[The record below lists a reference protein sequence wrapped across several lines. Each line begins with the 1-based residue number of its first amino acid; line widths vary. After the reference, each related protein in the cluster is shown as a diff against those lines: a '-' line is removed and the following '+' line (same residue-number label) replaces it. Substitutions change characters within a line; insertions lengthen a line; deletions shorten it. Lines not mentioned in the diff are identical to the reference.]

1 MANGSHYH
9 DVPPYVKEVVDRFKG
24 VVVTPSGWKALC
36 PCPGHGGGK
45 GDSHPSLRITIG
57 QNGKVLVNCRVGCSY
72 KDILASANLEEHELF
87 AQKDDFP
94 AKPLTV
100 KPLEPSDA
108 DTKHRDTVY
117 RKLLQKLDL
126 SNEHKLNLLNRG
138 LSEYEIKEASY
149 KSLSHSEA
157 VSIPHVLWDEFGEGL
172 YAVPGFVKGE
182 DGKPRI
188 PDHCVGLLIPVRN
201 INGKF
206 TAIKS
211 RRSMDPKYM
220 YLSSSDLNPG
230 SPCHVPRTIGL
241 TYAPVIRV
249 TEGELKAHVATYL
262 SKVPTLGVAGVMG
275 WKECLPI
282 LSVLKPKSVIVS
294 MDWRDVSTKDTI
306 CSETLFFAE
315 TLKELGY
322 EVWLEDW
329 DGTLFQGID
338 DILKAGGQVFVTKG
352 DDALVRLTKVWKDLH
367 GFDPIDPEKIPLA
380 PSLDER
386 DPVPFPVEVFPQTI
400 RDYVE
405 KVSAQLQTP
414 PDWTAGGVLVTA
426 GRALGT
432 TRSILLDDG
441 YEEMGNLYAVV
452 VGPPGTLKTASMRAA
467 IHPLL
472 RRQKRLNELYKS
484 QVSAFKEYTQDK
496 KEAKETGSPLPLKVD
511 PPNPLEHVY
520 TINITNEAL
529 VSRLASNGDIG
540 RKDTSIL
547 IFSDELK
554 AWISGMNQ
562 YRGGKG
568 ADKEF
573 FLSGWSRTQ
582 YKGDRKGNEESVTI
596 ECPFVCVYGA
606 IQPDVLPSIETYRGV
621 EDGFIDRLLFL
632 FPNATRSYRPP
643 KDRPRPTKEK
653 PEGELSP
660 LETAKLQYD
669 AVIFRLLLGCR
680 HLPGGEPKVLE
691 FTEEAWTLW
700 KEWLD
705 KHADET
711 DASTLSLRGVWSK
724 LRAYAGRFALILHM
738 LRVSCE
744 EAGSLDEEK
753 KEVVEDGLIDV
764 LDVQNA
770 IKLVNYF
777 KAHYKD
783 VSSQFAYGPEDRRAL
798 ELADWALSQV
808 NGVGFLDEVARKKLF
823 GCRGKADAEKLAR
836 LAQDRSLG
844 SLVTAKNPRG
854 RDVPVFK
861 AENRGIVS
869 KKKKKKAF
877 AEKVNG

>member
-1 MANGSHYH
+1 MSHHHYH
-9 DVPPYVKEVVDRFKG
+9 DVPQYVKEVVERFQG
-24 VVVTPSGWKALC
+24 VVTTPSGWKCLC
-36 PCPGHGGGK
+36 PVPSHGGGK
-45 GDSHPSLRITIG
+45 GDSSPSLRLTIG

-72 KDILASANLEEHELF
+72 KDVLLAAGLEEKELF
-87 AQKDDFP
+87 AQDGDLP

-108 DTKHRDTVY
+108 EAKHRDTVY
-117 RKLLQKLDL
+117 RKLLQKLEL
-126 SNEHKLNLLNRG
+126 SNEHRLGLLARG
-138 LSEYEIKEASY
+138 LSEFEIKESNY

-157 VSIPHVLWDEFGEGL
+157 VGVPHAMWDEFGDSL

-182 DGKPRI
+182 DGKPKI
-188 PDHCVGLLIPVRN
+188 PDHCVGLLIPVKKLGGT
-201 INGKF
+201 IL
-206 TAIKS
+206 AIKS
-211 RRSMDPKYM
+211 RRKMDPKYM

-230 SPCHVPRTIGL
+230 SPCHVPRTVGL
-241 TYAPVIRV
+241 KESPIIRL

-262 SKVPTLGVAGVMG
+262 SGVPTIGVGGVMG
-275 WKECLPI
+275 WKESLPV
-282 LSVLKPKSVIVS
+282 LASLKPKTVVVS
-294 MDWRDVSTKDTI
+294 MDWKDVSTNGDL
-306 CSETLFFAE
+306 CGETLYCAE

-322 EVWLEDW
+322 EVWLEEW
-329 DGTLFQGID
+329 DAQSHKGID
-338 DILKAGGQVFVTKG
+338 DVLKAGGQVLTSKG
-352 DDALVRLTKVWKDLH
+352 QDAFIRLTKIWKDLH
-367 GFDPIDPEKIPLA
+367 GFEFTDAEKIPLA
-380 PSLDER
+380 PSLEER
-386 DPVPFPVEVFPQTI
+386 NPVPFPVEVFPQAV
-400 RDYVE
+400 RDYIE
-405 KVSAQLQTP
+405 KVSFQLQTP
-414 PDWTAGGVLVTA
+414 PDWVAGGILVTA

-472 RRQKRLNELYKS
+472 RRQKRLNEVYKS
-484 QVSAFKEYTQDK
+484 QVASFKEYNQAK
-496 KEAKETGSPLPLKVD
+496 KEAKETGEPLPLKVD
-511 PPNPLEHVY
+511 PPHPLEHVY

-540 RKDTSIL
+540 RRDTSIL

-606 IQPDVLPSIETYRGV
+606 IQPDVLPSIETQRGV

-643 KDRPRPTKEK
+643 KDRPRPTKDK
-653 PEGELSP
+653 AEGELSP
-660 LETAKLQYD
+660 LELAKLQYD
-669 AVIFRLLLGCR
+669 SIIFRLLLGCR
-680 HLPGGEPKVLE
+680 HLPGGEPKTLE
-691 FTEEAWTLW
+691 FTDAAWEKW
-700 KEWLD
+700 KVWLD

-711 DASTLSLRGVWSK
+711 DSSRLSLRGVWSK
-724 LRAYAGRFALILHM
+724 LRAYAGRFALVLHM

-744 EAGSLDEEK
+744 EAGALDEEK
-753 KEVVEDGLIDV
+753 KEVVEDGLIDE
-764 LDVQNA
+764 LDVENA
-770 IKLVNYF
+770 IKLVDYF
-777 KAHYKD
+777 KAHYRD

-798 ELADWALSQV
+798 ELAEWALTKE

-823 GCRGKADAEKLAR
+823 GCRGKSDADKLAR
-836 LAQDRSLG
+836 LAVDRSLG
-844 SLVTAKNPRG
+844 SLKTAKNPKTG
-854 RDVPVFK
+854 KEGWVFQVDNQGLK
-861 AENRGIVS
+861 KNKKGKVS
-869 KKKKKKAF
+869 P
-877 AEKVNG
+877 